1 MFLPQSAMKQHLF
14 QFCLKSWIPKACLF
28 FGNSLDVHLAGY
40 SETLQQ
46 VKEKGKWISGRIFK
60 RKKNTNNTTASN
72 KVMMPYSENQ
82 CSRLFGYVSMP
93 PDDFY

>member
-1 MFLPQSAMKQHLF
+1 MVPTHVSPTVSNEATFISTLSKVLNS
-14 QFCLKSWIPKACLF
+14 KSVPL

-72 KVMMPYSENQ
+72 KVMMPYSASKSVQ
-82 CSRLFGYVSMP
+82 
-93 PDDFY
+93 